1 MTHHWPNPANAMTPL
16 LAAVDFGLIFGLG
29 IPVTAIVIVSLTA
42 ILTGHRRKMQRDD
55 MEATLKME
63 MVQRGMAAEEIER
76 VLAAR
81 MGQHSRYGRRQ
92 KAHDHQ
98 HYWQPYEQSPT
109 QR

>member
-1 MTHHWPNPANAMTPL
+1 MRSSAAGIGTAAVL
-16 LAAVDFGLIFGLG
+16 LAAVSA
-29 IPVTAIVIVSLTA
+29 PAET
-42 ILTGHRRKMQRDD
+42 R
-55 MEATLKME
+55 
-63 MVQRGMAAEEIER
+63 MVER